1 MWTESFFTVY
11 QALDWEFFSDAEG
24 TFSHL
29 SGPVGKTKISVVKTR
44 IMQSLDTQNQ
54 VAGYVLEKHKIV
66 FHKGFYGY
74 LVKGLELAYT
84 ADEIP

>member
-29 SGPVGKTKISVVKTR
+29 NGPVRKKDICRTVEEMSIMRDYAVTWYTKSVYAKDLTD
-44 IMQSLDTQNQ
+44 IP
-54 VAGYVLEKHKIV
+54 EK
-66 FHKGFYGY
+66 
-74 LVKGLELAYT
+74 E
-84 ADEIP
+84 